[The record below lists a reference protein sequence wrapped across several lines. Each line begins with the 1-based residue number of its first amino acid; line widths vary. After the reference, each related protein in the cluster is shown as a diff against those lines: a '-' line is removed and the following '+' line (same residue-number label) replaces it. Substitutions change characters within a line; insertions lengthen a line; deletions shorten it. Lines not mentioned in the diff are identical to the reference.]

1 MNLLARELYK
11 NDPAARESF
20 EIIHKAYEI
29 LGSKEDLKN
38 KISFVQKV
46 IDDKIKEISFEIVIP
61 FVAPVIVESIVV
73 PYDQIEVTPRD
84 INEVIELNRGLPV
97 GSLSE

>member
-1 MNLLARELYK
+1 MLRAELENK
-11 NDPAARESF
+11 KS
-20 EIIHKAYEI
+20 KATMMS
-29 LGSKEDLKN
+29 LNKETEALWQDLKN

-61 FVAPVIVESIVV
+61 FVAPVIVESVVV